1 MRFCRAIEAVHLA
14 SKLSKVIGDEGAV
27 GSGVGVGEIVAA
39 GVGVVD
45 GAGEAV
51 GAGVGLA
58 VTLFCQ
64 VSLFPVFLQT
74 REPEIEFILV
84 HFDPNFAIA
93 P

>member
-1 MRFCRAIEAVHLA
+1 MRFCLAIEAVHLL

-27 GSGVGVGEIVAA
+27 GSGVGVGDIVAA
-39 GVGVVD
+39 GVGVGD

-84 HFDPNFAIA
+84 HFDPNFANA

>member
-1 MRFCRAIEAVHLA
+1 M

-27 GSGVGVGEIVAA
+27 GSGVGVGDIVAA
-39 GVGVVD
+39 GVGMGD
-45 GAGEAV
+45 GAGETV
-51 GAGVGLA
+51 GAGVGLG

-84 HFDPNFAIA
+84 HFDPNFATA